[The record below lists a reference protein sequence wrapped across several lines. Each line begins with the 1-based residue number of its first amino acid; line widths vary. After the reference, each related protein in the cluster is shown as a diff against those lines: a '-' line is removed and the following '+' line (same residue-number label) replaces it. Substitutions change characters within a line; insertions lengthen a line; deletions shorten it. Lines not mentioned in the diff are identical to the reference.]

1 MDSTRGA
8 DGENEYGLA
17 NSMAKSVRRAEA
29 AEGARN
35 GGAVKRG
42 SGEQSLAMQSEG
54 ERGNEL

>member
-17 NSMAKSVRRAEA
+17 NSMAGSVRRAEA
-29 AEGARN
+29 AKGARD
-35 GGAVKRG
+35 GGAARRG
-42 SGEQSLAMQSEG
+42 SGERSLAMQSEG